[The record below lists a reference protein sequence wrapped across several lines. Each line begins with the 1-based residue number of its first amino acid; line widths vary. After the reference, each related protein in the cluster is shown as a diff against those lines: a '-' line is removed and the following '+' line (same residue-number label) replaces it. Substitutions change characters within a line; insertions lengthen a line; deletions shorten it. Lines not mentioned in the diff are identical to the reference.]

1 MTNRDLTPWTSG
13 GLTSYG
19 RDPFSMFRREMD
31 RLFDDFFAPSEPRS
45 FGGPAASRPQAALI
59 RPSIDI
65 EDQDHAYVVTAELP
79 GLSEKDVEL
88 SLNDN
93 VLTISGEKRS
103 ERKEEKA
110 GRHYT
115 ERSFGRFER
124 TIPLPVEV
132 DAERVDA
139 SFRNGVLTVALPKTE
154 KARQNAR
161 RIEIR
166 AGGPGDGGGQAPSQT
181 QQ

>member
-1 MTNRDLTPWTSG
+1 MTNRDLTPWTRG

-19 RDPFSMFRREMD
+19 RDPFSLFRREMD
-31 RLFDDFFAPSEPRS
+31 RLFDDFFTPAEQRS
-45 FGGPAASRPQAALI
+45 FAGQAQAQPQAAMI
-59 RPSIDI
+59 RPSIDV
-65 EDQDHAYVVTAELP
+65 ENQDHAYVVTAELP

-88 SLNDN
+88 SLNEN

-103 ERKEEKA
+103 ERKEVKA
-110 GRHYT
+110 GRHYA

-139 SFRNGVLTVALPKTE
+139 SFRNGVLTVTLPKTE
-154 KARQNAR
+154 KAQQKAR

-166 AGGPGDGGGQAPSQT
+166 AGGAGDGGGQAATPT